1 MLTVIFVER
10 QSIRFECAQQDPSPV
25 STMIRSGT
33 LVKTKTM
40 PHCGARL
47 RRIAAGLWILFSS
60 MAAPASVQDTRSCCG
75 IPLLFWR
82 IHFKRQM
89 ESARKGNLCLVYM
102 VENCTHDDTERRW
115 SRQVPR

>member
-10 QSIRFECAQQDPSPV
+10 QSIRFECAQQDPSPF

-47 RRIAAGLWILFSS
+47 RRIAARFVDSLLVNGCSRICPRHQVMLRDSS
-60 MAAPASVQDTRSCCG
+60 AVLADSFQAANG
-75 IPLLFWR
+75 ISS
-82 IHFKRQM
+82 
-89 ESARKGNLCLVYM
+89 ERKFMPGVYGGKLY
-102 VENCTHDDTERRW
+102 
-115 SRQVPR
+115 S